1 MLRFVGEWQDR
12 KLSVIPKN
20 VQFVGGNLM
29 DDHIEAIQIEDNRL
43 YRFFDPS
50 TDQYIVRYPKPEEV
64 GGFLVIRSYLYDLQ
78 CGMQMFNS
86 Q

>member
-29 DDHIEAIQIEDNRL
+29 NDQIEAIQIDRNTI
-43 YRFFDPS
+43 YRFQDG
-50 TDQYIVRYPKPEEV
+50 IRYPKPEEV
-64 GGFLVIRSYLYDLQ
+64 GKFLVVRSYLYDLQ
-78 CGMQMFNS
+78 CGMQMFDS
-86 Q
+86 